1 MVHCNCQCEKLVW
14 IFSSAYLDENW
25 RQGKHYR
32 ITNVN
37 QGNYYQLHVSHTI
50 FQPTLIKQNSV
61 PLTCL
66 FEMGV
71 KQNPGR
77 PFNIHNCMVPSALE
91 IQCKVNKGQSRHSL
105 PMRDNKFQWSQAL
118 TLHCKVFLMLCN
130 CHIEMKNKHNLQSTA
145 HIVPML
151 FTCVSCSYSCCN
163 NYNPH
168 LKTHMPFKLMYKLSL
183 IWQRHVR

>member
-1 MVHCNCQCEKLVW
+1 MCLWPASLRWAWSKILVDHSTFT
-14 IFSSAYLDENW
+14 IACHVE
-25 RQGKHYR
+25 
-32 ITNVN
+32 
-37 QGNYYQLHVSHTI
+37 LHVG
-50 FQPTLIKQNSV
+50 F
-61 PLTCL
+61 
-66 FEMGV
+66 
-71 KQNPGR
+71 
-77 PFNIHNCMVPSALE
+77 PFIQTSLVPSALE